1 MVGVTE
7 RAKEVL
13 LERRRRANIGER
25 QAGLRVLLD
34 QTGRW
39 VLVADRLHAND
50 LVVFHAG
57 APLLL
62 MDKDAQRALAGVLVD
77 CLETP
82 DGAGLLLTRP
92 EGGGGQQGTE
102 RERLVKAARR
112 RR

>member
-13 LERRRRANIGER
+13 LERRRNANIGRR

-34 QTGRW
+34 QAGRW
-39 VLVADRLHAND
+39 VLVADRVRADD

-62 MDKDAQRALAGVLVD
+62 MDPDAQRALAGVMVD
-77 CLETP
+77 CLETS
-82 DGAGLLLTRP
+82 DGADLLLTRP
-92 EGGGGQQGTE
+92 EGGVRSKTPPGG
-102 RERLVKAARR
+102 RLAEATRR